1 MFSSRSAAARR
12 IVSPKDKFLCR
23 RTPQNTNNTNQ
34 TNGAPP
40 PDPPIY
46 RFNALKHGLTAKTLI
61 FHLSEI
67 PFYEQCVATI
77 VGFYNPVSDM
87 EKLVVQEIADT
98 NWRLLRRLLSY
109 ESGFFAKGRAEAA
122 SLFQNMVPEEQRS
135 FICDADTAHIYS
147 KSLTNLSL
155 QQSRTHSSL
164 EKRVKEFEKM
174 RDERDLV
181 EQTRRDLI
189 AKTLLS
195 TEAGPVSPLVD
206 SVFSSQFLR
215 ARQTFKNKNPEVPL
229 RIFDLA
235 WGDPK
240 AKTIN

>member
-1 MFSSRSAAARR
+1 M
-12 IVSPKDKFLCR
+12 SPD
-23 RTPQNTNNTNQ
+23 TQNTNNTHQANESQANDSQTNDSQANGSQ

-46 RFNALKHGLTAKTLI
+46 KQNALKHGLTAKTLI
-61 FHLSEI
+61 FHVSEI

-77 VGFYNPVSDM
+77 AGFYQPATEM
-87 EKLVVQEIADT
+87 EKLVVQEIADIT
-98 NWRLLRRLLSY
+98 WRLQRSAVY
-109 ESGFFAKGRAEAA
+109 QSGIFAKGRAEAA
-122 SLFQNMVPEEQRS
+122 NLFHEMVPEEQRS

-147 KSLTNLSL
+147 KSLTNLGL
-155 QQSRTHSSL
+155 QQHRTHSSL

-195 TEAGPVSPLVD
+195 TESGPVSPLVD
-206 SVFSSQFLR
+206 SVFSSEFLR
-215 ARQTFKNKNPEVPL
+215 ARQTFKTKNPEVPL